1 MSHLF
6 SLLDASNT
14 WTGSFPGRSAA
25 GAACHTPLSP
35 SCPCR
40 PGFHIPGQYQN
51 ALSLFMRGW
60 KELCSQ
66 LIH

>member
-14 WTGSFPGRSAA
+14 WTEQFPRQVSGWNSLSYSSLHPAPAGLGSTS
-25 GAACHTPLSP
+25 
-35 SCPCR
+35 
-40 PGFHIPGQYQN
+40 PGQYQN

-60 KELCSQ
+60 KELYFP